1 MDGPVVFN
9 REGSQHGLRG
19 MTLEGRDK
27 CAVMEELKLLKRGTN
42 SCDRF
47 KLDLHRRRRKRI
59 CYFVCPAMVG
69 SREGVSLFCFPFF
82 VSLFSFQLDGRLSM
96 WA

>member
-1 MDGPVVFN
+1 MDSPVVFD

-27 CAVMEELKLLKRGTN
+27 CAVVEELKLLKRGTN

-47 KLDLHRRRRKRI
+47 KLDLHRTRKGKH
-59 CYFVCPAMVG
+59 CYFFCPAMVG
-69 SREGVSLFCFPFF
+69 SMERASLFC
-82 VSLFSFQLDGRLSM
+82 SLFLFSLMED
-96 WA
+96 